1 MKAVLIC
8 QIINMTAV
16 MEQAGVRSS
25 NWNMGFLLEQSEQLL
40 EHLKNKLMTEYK
52 FALMKLD
59 LAELDVQGEL
69 NKRIENG

>member
-59 LAELDVQGEL
+59 LAECPANLSRSEL
-69 NKRIENG
+69 